1 MSLKCPLPRG
11 FNTYVVRNLV
21 LATLHC
27 FCLGISGLVDGDDD
41 YRCSLGPTDV
51 FNSLNLITGV
61 VFLSGLAILIVYLFF
76 FFFNNINKIVKKVV
90 TVGAIATSLVLL
102 VVDVIYSFYA
112 ASELLPAVERWER
125 NKTLCREAVFRSSFG
140 IIVTYFLIIFV
151 LIVVGAVALSYSVYL
166 EIGRLKRKLRG
177 DNR

>member
-27 FCLGISGLVDGDDD
+27 FCLGISGLVGGDDD

-76 FFFNNINKIVKKVV
+76 FFFKNINKIVEKVV

-125 NKTLCREAVFRSSFG
+125 NKTLCHEAIFRSSLG

-166 EIGRLKRKLRG
+166 GIGHLKRKLRG